1 VRPVQSGLK
10 VITALRFNSKLL
22 IAIAI
27 LILLFL
33 IPTFVSSSYYLRI
46 TINMLYMIMLV
57 AGFRLALS
65 GGVFTMAPQVFFGI
79 GAYTLALFVTR
90 LNWNW
95 WLSALLAGV
104 FAAASAAIIGRIL
117 LRLKGIFF
125 AISTL
130 AFAFVL
136 LLIWRT
142 FPFFGRFSGIFD
154 IPAPNTIFGLEFGS
168 LVSYFYLALVLA
180 VITMLVMYRIE
191 KSRFGFMLRCIGLN
205 ADLARS
211 SGVNVMLYSIAAFY
225 IGCFFAGI
233 AGAFFASYQGSIQP
247 ASFEFNVL
255 MLILLYAV
263 IGGVHSVWGPVYGV
277 VIMTAITTGLTYIPH
292 YDPKIGPII
301 LGVTLIVVMLRF
313 PRGISSLLESIP
325 GWFRKASRKKDNEPY
340 GNTSS

>member
-1 VRPVQSGLK
+1 MHPVQSGVK
-10 VITALRFNSKLL
+10 VKTAWRFYSKPVIT
-22 IAIAI
+22 IVI

-33 IPTFVSSSYYLRI
+33 IPTFVSSSFYLRI
-46 TINMLYMIMLV
+46 FISMLYMIMLV

-65 GGVFTMAPQVFFGI
+65 AGIFSMAPQAFFGI

-95 WLSALLAGV
+95 WLSTLLAGV

-130 AFAFVL
+130 AFASVL
-136 LLIWRT
+136 VLIWST
-142 FPFFGRFSGIFD
+142 FPFFGRFSGIFN
-154 IPAPNTIFGLEFGS
+154 ISAPNTIFGLEFGS

-180 VITMLVMYRIE
+180 VITMLVMSRIE
-191 KSRFGFMLRCIGLN
+191 KSRFGFTLRCIGIN

-211 SGVNVMLYSIAAFY
+211 SGVNVMLYSITAFC

-233 AGAFFASYQGSIQP
+233 AGAFFASYLGSIQP
-247 ASFEFNVL
+247 STFDFNVL
-255 MLILLYAV
+255 ILILLYAV
-263 IGGVHSVWGPVYGV
+263 IGGVYSVWGPVYGV
-277 VIMTAITTGLTYIPH
+277 VIMTGITTGLTYIPH

-301 LGVTLIVVMLRF
+301 LGVILIVVMLRF
-313 PRGISSLLESIP
+313 PKGISSLLESIP
-325 GWFRKASRKKDNEPY
+325 GWFRKASSKKDNEPY